1 MSKQKIEESNQEI
14 TNLIIE
20 MLENGQANGKFEMPW
35 NQTDGA
41 PHNPITD
48 RMYFGNYNALILMVH
63 SMKWADTRWAGAG
76 QWKKSGN
83 LIKKGEKGT
92 AIFFPRLNCS
102 GCSKLVGF
110 AKKCSGCGMEFK
122 KSADK
127 YCSGWGSSYVF
138 NNQQTNNPLPAVKRD
153 EINPEKSFEAA
164 AAFIKNIGADVR
176 DGGGRAFYRPSDD
189 FIGMPNS
196 NLFKDA
202 AGYWATSLHEHVHW
216 TGHESRLKR
225 DGIVKF
231 SGFGSE
237 SYAFEELVA
246 ELGAAFLCTHLG
258 VKREGL
264 IDNHAAYVG
273 SWIKRLK
280 SDPNAIRDA
289 SVQAGAAMRYLLDK
303 GEGAGR

>member
-14 TNLIIE
+14 TNIIIGI
-20 MLENGQANGKFEMPW
+20 LEDGKTSGTFELPW
-35 NQTDGA
+35 NLADGA
-41 PHNPITD
+41 PHNPVTK
-48 RMYFGNYNALILMVH
+48 RSYFGNYNSLILSVH
-63 SMKWADTRWAGAG
+63 SMKWADTRWAGAS

-92 AIFFPRLNCS
+92 SIFFPRLSCA
-102 GCSKLVGF
+102 GCNKSVGF
-110 AKKCSGCGMEFK
+110 SKKCGGCGKDLK
-122 KSADK
+122 KAADK
-127 YCSGWGSSYVF
+127 YCTGWGSSCVF
-138 NNQQTNNPLPAVKRD
+138 NNQQTNEPLPSVVRE
-153 EINPEKSFEAA
+153 EIYPEKTFQAA
-164 AAFIKNIGADVR
+164 AAFVKNIGADVR
-176 DGGGRAFYRPSDD
+176 DGDGRAFYRPSDD
-189 FIGMPNS
+189 FIGMPS
-196 NLFKDA
+196 SDLFKDA
-202 AGYWATSLHEHVHW
+202 AGYWSTSLHEHVHW

-246 ELGAAFLCTHLG
+246 ELGAAFLCTHLD

-273 SWIKRLK
+273 SWITRLK

-289 SVQAGAAMRYLLDK
+289 SVQAGAAMRYLMDK
-303 GEGAGR
+303 GEGAKR

>member
-14 TNLIIE
+14 TNIIIGI
-20 MLENGQANGKFEMPW
+20 LEDGKTSGTFELPW
-35 NQTDGA
+35 NLADGA
-41 PHNPITD
+41 PHNPVTK
-48 RMYFGNYNALILMVH
+48 RSYFGNYNSLILSVH
-63 SMKWADTRWAGAG
+63 SMKWADTRWAGAS

-92 AIFFPRLNCS
+92 SIFFPRLSCA
-102 GCSKLVGF
+102 GCNKSVGF
-110 AKKCSGCGMEFK
+110 SKKCGGCGKDLK
-122 KSADK
+122 KAADK
-127 YCSGWGSSYVF
+127 YCTGWGSSYVF
-138 NNQQTNNPLPAVKRD
+138 NNQQTNEPLPSVVRE
-153 EINPEKSFEAA
+153 EIYPEKTFQAA
-164 AAFIKNIGADVR
+164 AAFVKNIGADVR
-176 DGGGRAFYRPSDD
+176 DGDGRAFYRPSDD
-189 FIGMPNS
+189 FIGMPS
-196 NLFKDA
+196 SDLFKDA
-202 AGYWATSLHEHVHW
+202 AGYWSTSLHEHVHW

-246 ELGAAFLCTHLG
+246 ELGAAFLCTHLD

-273 SWIKRLK
+273 SWITRLK

-289 SVQAGAAMRYLLDK
+289 SVQAGAAMRYLMDK
-303 GEGAGR
+303 GEGAKR

>member
-1 MSKQKIEESNQEI
+1 MSKERIEESNQAI
-14 TNLIIE
+14 TDTIIE
-20 MLENGQANGKFEMPW
+20 TLEKGQATGKFELPW
-35 NQTDGA
+35 NQADGWA
-41 PHNPITD
+41 MNVTTNRI
-48 RMYFGNYNALILMVH
+48 YGGNYNALILMVY
-63 SMKWADTRWAGAG
+63 SMRFGDSRWAGAS
-76 QWKKSGN
+76 QWKKAGN
-83 LIKKGEKGT
+83 LVKKGEKGT

-102 GCSKLVGF
+102 GCSKAVGF
-110 AKKCSGCGMEFK
+110 AKKCKGCGKEFR
-122 KSADK
+122 KSSDK
-127 YCSGWGSSYVF
+127 YCTGWGSSYVF
-138 NNQQTNNPLPAVKRD
+138 NNQQTNEPLPAVVRE
-153 EINPEKSFEAA
+153 EIYPEKSFQDAA
-164 AAFIKNIGADVR
+164 ALVKNIGADVR

-189 FIGMPNS
+189 FIGMPRTD
-196 NLFKDA
+196 LFKDS
-202 AGYWATSLHEHVHW
+202 AGYWATNLHEHVHW

-264 IDNHAAYVG
+264 LDNHAAYVG

-280 SDPNAIRDA
+280 DDPNAIRDA
-289 SVQAGAAMRYLLDK
+289 AVQAGAAMRYLLDK